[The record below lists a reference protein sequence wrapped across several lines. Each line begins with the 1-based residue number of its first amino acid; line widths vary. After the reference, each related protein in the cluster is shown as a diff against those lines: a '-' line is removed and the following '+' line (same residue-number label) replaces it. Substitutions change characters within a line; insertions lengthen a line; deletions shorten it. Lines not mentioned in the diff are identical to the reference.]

1 MYNSS
6 DHDRPEALTGMTRA
20 HATTAPSIHQAE
32 QHAPD
37 RRLGPLARIALWVGG
52 ATSAGFAV
60 SLLVHLVLAAL
71 AATIVVSGAGSGGAG
86 DRLIASGEGG
96 LVAETTLTS
105 LSSSELASIDAAS
118 LGALPTLDVPDID
131 LDALGGM
138 SGMAIDLSTGAPG
151 APGALTGISGAGLGG
166 GSGAGSG
173 DGDGFGDLSG
183 GGGGG
188 GGSRFFGV
196 EARGSRFVYIVD
208 VSGSMQGD
216 RLLALKRELTNSVD
230 GLVGA
235 SSFLIVLFNSD
246 AVPLGGRARWTDA
259 SEPNKRRTMEMIGK
273 VSAGGGT
280 YPAPAFDI
288 AFSLKP
294 RPDAIYFMTDGLFD
308 PAVAEQVSRL
318 NRSGERPTPIHC
330 IAFVSR
336 EAESLMRDIA
346 RASGGTYVF
355 VPGP

>member
-1 MYNSS
+1 M
-6 DHDRPEALTGMTRA
+6 
-20 HATTAPSIHQAE
+20 
-32 QHAPD
+32 
-37 RRLGPLARIALWVGG
+37 
-52 ATSAGFAV
+52 

-71 AATIVVSGAGSGGAG
+71 AATIVVSGAGPGGGG

-96 LVAETTLTS
+96 LVAETTITS
-105 LSSSELASIDAAS
+105 LSSSELASIDSGS
-118 LGALPTLDVPDID
+118 LAALPTLDAPEID

-138 SGMAIDLSTGAPG
+138 SGLAVELSSGAP
-151 APGALTGISGAGLGG
+151 AALSGIAGSGLGG

-173 DGDGFGDLSG
+173 DGDGFGDFAGG

-208 VSGSMQGD
+208 VSGSMQGE
-216 RLLALKRELTNSVD
+216 RLVALKRELINSVD

-235 SSFLIVLFNSD
+235 SSFLIILFNSD
-246 AVPLGGRARWTDA
+246 AVPLGGRARWIDA
-259 SEPNKRRTMEMIGK
+259 SDANKRRNIEMVNKII
-273 VSAGGGT
+273 AGGGT
-280 YPAPAFDI
+280 YPAPGFDI
-288 AFSLKP
+288 AFSLRP
-294 RPDAIYFMTDGLFD
+294 RPDASYFMTDGLFD

-318 NRSGERPTPIHC
+318 NRSGDRPIPIHC

-336 EAESLMRDIA
+336 EAETLLRDIA
-346 RASGGTYVF
+346 RASGGTYVY